1 MRALDPSYRVGTLL
15 SAVVRAIDHCSRAEA
30 RSRAIE
36 LLRRVQIQEPEDVAQ
51 RYPHEIAGGM
61 AQRVAIAMA
70 LAGHPKLLIADE
82 PTTALDV
89 TVQAEILDLL
99 RQLQQETGM
108 ALILVSHDLGVVAEI
123 CARVCVMYAGEIVE
137 VAPSAELFAQPM
149 HPYTRALMNASPR
162 AGEESGRLATIP
174 GTVLAPHDW
183 PIGCHF
189 AGRCEFSTEACL
201 AGPVELRSVTPS
213 DSARCV
219 RSEELFVTPA
229 SAPASTEVTR

>member
-1 MRALDPSYRVGTLL
+1 
-15 SAVVRAIDHCSRAEA
+15 
-30 RSRAIE
+30 
-36 LLRRVQIQEPEDVAQ
+36 
-51 RYPHEIAGGM
+51 M

-99 RQLQQETGM
+99 RRLQLETGM

-149 HPYTRALMNASPR
+149 HPYTRALMSASHCAASER
-162 AGEESGRLATIP
+162 
-174 GTVLAPHDW
+174 
-183 PIGCHF
+183 
-189 AGRCEFSTEACL
+189 
-201 AGPVELRSVTPS
+201 
-213 DSARCV
+213 SARADNPRNACPAHASGPRLSLRGRGELSHRCV
-219 RSEELFVTPA
+219 PGRPGRA
-229 SAPASTEVTR
+229 AAG